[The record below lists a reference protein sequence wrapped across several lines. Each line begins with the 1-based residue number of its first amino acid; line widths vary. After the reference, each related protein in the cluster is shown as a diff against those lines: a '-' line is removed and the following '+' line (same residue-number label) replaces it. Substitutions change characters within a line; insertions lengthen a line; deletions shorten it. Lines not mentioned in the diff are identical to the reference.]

1 MTISVVFE
9 FPTGSVESY
18 RKVFEVGGP
27 EITDQPDRL
36 HHQCFESGEG
46 ITVIDVWQSEDSF
59 AKFGEVLGPIL
70 QDLGLVAVPAVHRT
84 HRTVTQSGELTD
96 H

>member
-18 RKVFEVGGP
+18 RKVFEIGGP

-36 HHQCFESGEG
+36 FHQCFESGG
-46 ITVIDVWQSEDSF
+46 GFTVVDVWQSEDSF
-59 AKFGEVLGPIL
+59 ARFGEVLGPVL
-70 QDLGLVAVPAVHRT
+70 QDLGLVTVPSVHRT
-84 HRTVTQSGELTD
+84 QRTVTQRGELTD
-96 H
+96 Y

>member
-18 RKVFEVGGP
+18 RKVFEIGGP
-27 EITDQPDRL
+27 AIAEQPDRL
-36 HHQCFESGEG
+36 HHQCFDTGEG
-46 ITVIDVWQSEDSF
+46 FTVVDVWASEASF
-59 AKFGEVLGPIL
+59 AKFGEILGPIL
-70 QDLGLVAVPAVHRT
+70 ADLGLHTVPQLHRT
-84 HRTVTQSGELTD
+84 QRTVTQDGAVTD

>member
-9 FPTGSVESY
+9 FPAGSIENY

-27 EITDQPDRL
+27 EIVDQPDRL
-36 HHQCFESGEG
+36 HHQCFESGAG
-46 ITVIDVWQSEDSF
+46 FTVVDVWRSEDSF

-70 QDLGLVAVPAVHRT
+70 QDLGLVTVPAVHRT
-84 HRTVTQSGELTD
+84 ERIVTPQGELID
-96 H
+96 F